1 MKNYIFYA
9 LGWQLCHTKLKWF
22 QISKHFE
29 SLLKLLTALKQ
40 RTTWFMRHTASLVMG
55 LYNFIWIKHVVSDT
69 NIFFDTCLREK
80 KISKEGPAKKCFSQH
95 EGTNIAVTLFIP
107 WITVTAL
114 PLLFTHTHQ
123 RSNVYTLG
131 AQSTQVY
138 YTNTLTSLTLIW
150 LAHLSCWFTGFIR
163 VLIIMISF

>member
-1 MKNYIFYA
+1 
-9 LGWQLCHTKLKWF
+9 
-22 QISKHFE
+22 
-29 SLLKLLTALKQ
+29 
-40 RTTWFMRHTASLVMG
+40 MG

-95 EGTNIAVTLFIP
+95 EGTNIAVTSFIL

-131 AQSTQVY
+131 APSTQVY
-138 YTNTLTSLTLIW
+138 YTYTLTSLTLIW
-150 LAHLSCWFTGFIR
+150 LAHLSCWFTGFIG
-163 VLIIMISF
+163 VLIIMISFLLTASSSTQWVPLQVIKEYSRKPFCVMSSCSVCISNKKNNYV

>member
-1 MKNYIFYA
+1 
-9 LGWQLCHTKLKWF
+9 
-22 QISKHFE
+22 
-29 SLLKLLTALKQ
+29 
-40 RTTWFMRHTASLVMG
+40 MG

-95 EGTNIAVTLFIP
+95 EGTNIAVTLFIL

-123 RSNVYTLG
+123 RSNVYTLS

-138 YTNTLTSLTLIW
+138 YTYTLTSLNFDMAGTPLLLIHRVYRGVNYYDQLLINSFYIVPLNECHFRW
-150 LAHLSCWFTGFIR
+150 SRNIR
-163 VLIIMISF
+163 ENLFA